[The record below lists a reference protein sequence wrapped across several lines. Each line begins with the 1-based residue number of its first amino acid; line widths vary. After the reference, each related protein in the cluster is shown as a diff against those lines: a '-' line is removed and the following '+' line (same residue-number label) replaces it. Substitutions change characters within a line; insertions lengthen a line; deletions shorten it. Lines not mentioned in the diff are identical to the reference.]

1 MTGLFTRALK
11 MAMVS
16 GWIVLPVCLLRH
28 VLHRCPKKYTVCLW
42 ALVAVRLVCPVTVRS
57 SLSLIPQR
65 LELAASKLATLPL
78 GAIWLAGMGTMLQL
92 GFFRLLRLT
101 RRLKEAVLWKD
112 NVWVCDYLP
121 TPFVLGVFRPKI
133 YLPSCLKPED
143 AQLVLAHEREHIRRL
158 DPMWKILAYGLLCVY
173 WFHPLLWLAYWLFG
187 LDVELACDQATA
199 AKLNSKKRQK
209 YAELIITWAAPCC
222 AGSWLWQSRPEK
234 ENSHRSGIPEGLPMV
249 AAGVFGDNR
258 PGCRL
263 LPHQPHVRY
272 GCPCAGGRGAV
283 LFSAGYRGNAPV
295 AAAPRAGAISIIYRP
310 LRRGS
315 CPEADTA
322 QGSPRRRGFF
332 SPSSYEK
339 AANVSFYRRI
349 IFLDKRHFR
358 A

>member
-133 YLPSCLKPED
+133 YLPSCLTPED
-143 AQLVLAHEREHIRRL
+143 AQLVLAHEREHVRRL
-158 DPMWKILAYGLLCVY
+158 DPMWKILAYG
-173 WFHPLLWLAYWLFG
+173 LFG

-209 YAELIITWAAPCC
+209 YAELIITWAAP
-222 AGSWLWQSRPEK
+222 AAPVPGFGS
-234 ENSHRSGIPEGLPMV
+234 HGLKK
-249 AAGVFGDNR
+249 R
-258 PGCRL
+258 IRT
-263 LPHQPHVRY
+263 
-272 GCPCAGGRGAV
+272 V
-283 LFSAGYRGNAPV
+283 LGYRKASRWSLPVCLVTACLVAICFLTSPMSSIDAPV
-295 AAAPRAGAISIIYRP
+295 QEAVGQFFAQLDTVAVPR
-310 LRRGS
+310 
-315 CPEADTA
+315 
-322 QGSPRRRGFF
+322 
-332 SPSSYEK
+332 
-339 AANVSFYRRI
+339 
-349 IFLDKRHFR
+349 
-358 A
+358 

>member
-158 DPMWKILAYGLLCVY
+158 DIPCGRFWPMG
-173 WFHPLLWLAYWLFG
+173 
-187 LDVELACDQATA
+187 
-199 AKLNSKKRQK
+199 
-209 YAELIITWAAPCC
+209 CC
-222 AGSWLWQSRPEK
+222 AFIGSIRCCGWPIGCSAWMWSWHVTRP
-234 ENSHRSGIPEGLPMV
+234 PLP
-249 AAGVFGDNR
+249 N
-258 PGCRL
+258 
-263 LPHQPHVRY
+263 
-272 GCPCAGGRGAV
+272 
-283 LFSAGYRGNAPV
+283 
-295 AAAPRAGAISIIYRP
+295 
-310 LRRGS
+310 
-315 CPEADTA
+315 
-322 QGSPRRRGFF
+322 
-332 SPSSYEK
+332 
-339 AANVSFYRRI
+339 
-349 IFLDKRHFR
+349 
-358 A
+358 